1 MAIKTKAKKPP
12 LSTLDKTLY
21 FFAMMCAIVLC
32 LGVLLLCGF
41 VFPRLWAFRDP
52 EVIASY
58 QVAGIF
64 MSFPMIALFAFV
76 PGLLV
81 AFQIDKK
88 QPLFGNKK
96 YKPKWSEVVI
106 VTPPLFSKRY
116 FTQLSD
122 KQKKK
127 ILTVSVVLLVL
138 FVISLA
144 LMLMGWNYRVD
155 LCHDGAIK
163 EYNVFGRQ
171 TEQVQLQDADS
182 VTIRIDERWRKTR
195 YLYHIDIEMTY
206 QDKTYVC
213 TQGEF
218 SSWDEEQ
225 KLLYLLHIKS
235 LVNDQLILENEEYI
249 EDLIHSHRYTE
260 SEKQLIY
267 ELFDLD
273 KS

>member
-1 MAIKTKAKKPP
+1 MAIKTKAKRPP
-12 LSTLDKTLY
+12 LSALDKTLY
-21 FFAMMCAIVLC
+21 FLAMMCAIVLC

-41 VFPRLWAFRDP
+41 IFPRLRAFRDP

-58 QVAGIF
+58 QVADIF
-64 MSFPMIALFAFV
+64 MSFPMIALITFA
-76 PGLLV
+76 PGLLI

-106 VTPPLFSKRY
+106 MTTPLFSKRY

-127 ILTVSVVLLVL
+127 ILTVSIVLLAL
-138 FVISLA
+138 FVIFLP

-155 LCHDGAIK
+155 LCYDGAIK
-163 EYNVFGRQ
+163 EYNVFGSQ

-182 VTIRIDERWRKTR
+182 VTIRIDERWRKTQ
-195 YLYHIDIEMTY
+195 YVYHIDLEVTY
-206 QDKTYVC
+206 QDKTYAC
-213 TQGEF
+213 TQGDF

-225 KLLYLLHIKS
+225 ELIYLLHVKS
-235 LVNDQLILENEEYI
+235 LAEDRLILENEEYI
-249 EDLIHSHRYTE
+249 EDLIRSHRYTE

-273 KS
+273 K

>member
-1 MAIKTKAKKPP
+1 MAIKTKAKRPP
-12 LSTLDKTLY
+12 LSALDKTLY
-21 FFAMMCAIVLC
+21 FLAMMCAIVLC
-32 LGVLLLCGF
+32 FGVLLLCGF

-58 QVAGIF
+58 QVTAIF
-64 MSFPMIALFAFV
+64 MSFPMIALFTFV

-81 AFQIDKK
+81 AFQIDKR

-106 VTPPLFSKRY
+106 VTTPLFSKRY

-127 ILTVSVVLLVL
+127 ILTVSVVLLAL
-138 FVISLA
+138 FAIFLL

-155 LCHDGAIK
+155 LCYDGAIK
-163 EYNVFGRQ
+163 EYNVFGNQ
-171 TEQVQLQDADS
+171 TKQVQLQDADS
-182 VTIRIDERWRKTR
+182 VTIRIDERWYKTQ
-195 YLYHIDIEMTY
+195 YVYDIHIEVTY
-206 QDKTYVC
+206 QDKTYAC
-213 TQGEF
+213 TKGDF

-225 KLLYLLHIKS
+225 KLIYLLHVKS
-235 LVNDQLILENEEYI
+235 LAKDQLILENEEYI
-249 EDLIHSHRYTE
+249 EDLIRSHHYTE

-267 ELFDLD
+267 ELFDLNR
-273 KS
+273 